1 MLETQA
7 IRVRLGLRLTSK
19 QESIP
24 GMSFFRDSAACL
36 LRPHDVHVWSLRLDL
51 ARSEQDRL
59 EASLST
65 DEAARARR
73 FAHAIDRT
81 RFVCAHGLLR
91 LVLSGYTGAQPWE
104 LMFQGAPGSRP
115 RLADHQGPR
124 FSLTH
129 SGSLG
134 LVAVNAAREVGV
146 DLEEIREIGDFEHL
160 AATCFSAVERAALA
174 AVPASRRRAAFFAGW
189 TRKEALLKAL
199 GEGLSRPLGS
209 FDVTLTPGEPAR
221 VLRFAG
227 APDVPRRY
235 TLHSLHPAAGFVGAL
250 AVEGRAVT
258 LRWRPWETTS
268 AVLEEAWAPP
278 DAVESTDL
286 LPAGE
291 GQP

>member
-1 MLETQA
+1 
-7 IRVRLGLRLTSK
+7 
-19 QESIP
+19 
-24 GMSFFRDSAACL
+24 MSFFRDSAACP

-51 ARSEQDRL
+51 GQSGRDRL

-73 FAHAIDRT
+73 FAHAIDRA

-91 LVLSGYTGAQPWE
+91 LVLSGYAGVQPQE
-104 LMFQGAPGSRP
+104 LVFEGAPGSKP
-115 RLADHQGPR
+115 RLADVRGPR

-134 LVAVNAAREVGV
+134 LVAVSAAREVGV
-146 DLEEIREIGDFEHL
+146 DLEEIREIGDPGHL
-160 AATCFSAVERAALA
+160 AATCFSAVERAALTA
-174 AVPASRRRAAFFAGW
+174 LPASQRRAAFFAGW
-189 TRKEALLKAL
+189 TRKEALLKAR
-199 GEGLSRPLGS
+199 GEGLSRPPGS

-221 VLRFAG
+221 VLRVEG
-227 APDVPRRY
+227 APDAPRRY
-235 TLHSLHPAAGFVGAL
+235 ALRAWHPAAGFVAAL

-258 LRWRPWETTS
+258 LRWRPWETTA
-268 AVLEEAWAPP
+268 AVLDETWAPS
-278 DAVESTDL
+278 DEVASADL